1 MDSRPHDD
9 SWVLRHHGGMDAAS
23 STRGRSLGPL
33 FLSVLC
39 AAVGVVLVVRSYQW
53 MNDDAY
59 FYLKVALNHSRGL
72 GSSFSGLAPT
82 NGYHPLWQWILMGLF
97 DVLQPGVEGGLV
109 AARVLCW
116 VVMVGALVV
125 FLRFGVKAF
134 GTRWGAASVAM
145 LSIFATRGVSCM
157 EFWPAVFLLG
167 LVVFRASRESLNS
180 VGLVDSLVG
189 GCLLALL
196 VLSRLDL
203 VVFVAVLLAA
213 NGLQRPGNAKKATW
227 FQAGVVA
234 AVLLAYA
241 IYNMRTF
248 GHAASI
254 SSMLKSTFPTPVVP
268 DAATIL
274 ATKHAWPGWAAAIAL
289 CFVPTRGGPV
299 TQQDRVIRILAVA
312 TLIHAAMV
320 LMFTRWPAFGIWYW
334 VLSYA
339 SLVMFVG
346 EVGRRMVAARGA
358 VVIVAAAGL
367 WHAGAMA
374 DAMIRYPDR
383 PEGEMGRQF
392 AAHIPKDGVVFQVD
406 ATGMTSYLSDR
417 TIINGDGLMNNR
429 EFQTA
434 VGNHALDAYL
444 SKYGVTYIAH
454 DEAEALGNDVASGD
468 YRVAKYD
475 VPFHL
480 EQTTTTLALRRE
492 DEVARWTVEWP
503 GQMFP
508 WPRDGHRQTFVVWR
522 RK

>member
-1 MDSRPHDD
+1 
-9 SWVLRHHGGMDAAS
+9 MDAAS
-23 STRGRSLGPL
+23 STRGRSLGQWYVG
-33 FLSVLC
+33 VLC
-39 AAVGVVLVVRSYQW
+39 AAVGVVLVVRPYQW

-82 NGYHPLWQWILMGLF
+82 NGYHPLWQWMLMGLF
-97 DVLQPGVEGGLV
+97 DVLQPSVEGGLI
-109 AARVLCW
+109 AARMLNW
-116 VVMVGALVV
+116 TVMVGALVV
-125 FLRFGVKAF
+125 FFRFGTRAF
-134 GTRWGAASVAM
+134 GTRWGAASVAV

-157 EFWPAVFLLG
+157 EFWPAVVLLG
-167 LVVFRASRESLNS
+167 LVMVRASRENVKSA
-180 VGLVDSLVG
+180 GLVDSLSS
-189 GCLLALL
+189 GCLLAML

-203 VVFVAVLLAA
+203 IVFVAVLLVANGIQNAA
-213 NGLQRPGNAKKATW
+213 NEKKATW
-227 FQAGVVA
+227 IQAIVVA
-234 AVLLAYA
+234 AVLFAYA

-254 SSMLKSTFPTPVVP
+254 SSMLKSTFPTPVMP
-268 DAATIL
+268 NAATL
-274 ATKHAWPGWAAAIAL
+274 LSTKHAWPGWAAAFAL
-289 CFVPTRGGPV
+289 CFVPARGGSV
-299 TQQDRVIRILAVA
+299 TRHDHVIRILAVA

-339 SLVMFVG
+339 SLAMFVG
-346 EVGRRMVAARGA
+346 EMGRRVNIARAAA
-358 VVIVAAAGL
+358 VVVVLASL
-367 WHAGAMA
+367 WHAGAIA
-374 DAMIRYPDR
+374 DALIRYPDR

-392 AAHIPKDGVVFQVD
+392 AAHLPKDAVVFQVD

-429 EFQTA
+429 EYQNA
-434 VGNHALDAYL
+434 VGSHALDAYL
-444 SKYGVTYIAH
+444 TKYGVTHVVH
-454 DEAEALGNDVASGD
+454 DEAEALGNDVASGG

-475 VPFHL
+475 VPCHL
-480 EQTTTTLALRRE
+480 EGTKTTLALRRE
-492 DEVARWTVEWP
+492 DEVARWTVAWP

>member
-1 MDSRPHDD
+1 M
-9 SWVLRHHGGMDAAS
+9 G
-23 STRGRSLGPL
+23 
-33 FLSVLC
+33 VLC
-39 AAVGVVLVVRSYQW
+39 AAVGVVLVVRPYQW

-72 GSSFSGLAPT
+72 GSSFSGLSPT
-82 NGYHPLWQWILMGLF
+82 NGYHPLWQWMLMGLF
-97 DVLQPGVEGGLV
+97 DVQQPSVEGGLV

-116 VVMVGALVV
+116 VVMVGALIT
-125 FLRFGVKAF
+125 FLRFATGAF
-134 GTRWGAASVAM
+134 GTAWGAASVAV

-157 EFWPAVFLLG
+157 EFWPAVWLLG
-167 LVVFRASRESLNS
+167 LVLLRASRESS
-180 VGLVDSLVG
+180 RTTGLGDSLVS

-196 VLSRLDL
+196 ILARLDL
-203 VVFVAVLLAA
+203 AVFVVVLLVASRIR
-213 NGLQRPGNAKKATW
+213 QPGIAKWAGW
-227 FQAGVVA
+227 IQASVVA
-234 AVLLAYA
+234 STMIAYA
-241 IYNMRTF
+241 VYNARTF

-254 SSMLKSTFPTPVVP
+254 SSMLKSTFPTPVMP
-268 DAATIL
+268 GAATL
-274 ATKHAWPGWAAAIAL
+274 LSTKHAWPGWAAAIAL
-289 CFVPTRGGPV
+289 CFVPARGGSV
-299 TQQDRVIRILAVA
+299 HSHVRIIRILAVA
-312 TLIHAAMV
+312 TLVHATAV

-339 SLVMFVG
+339 SLAVFVG
-346 EVGRRMVAARGA
+346 EMGRRVNIVRAAA
-358 VVIVAAAGL
+358 VVVALAGL
-367 WHAGAMA
+367 WHAGAIA
-374 DAMIRYPDR
+374 DALIRYPDR

-392 AAHIPKDGVVFQVD
+392 AAHIPKDAVVFQVD

-429 EFQTA
+429 EYQNA
-434 VGNHALDAYL
+434 VGSHALDAYL
-444 SKYGVTYIAH
+444 TTYGVTHIVH

-475 VPFHL
+475 VPCHL
-480 EQTTTTLALRRE
+480 EGTKTTLAFRRE

>member
-1 MDSRPHDD
+1 
-9 SWVLRHHGGMDAAS
+9 MDAAS
-23 STRGRSLGPL
+23 STRDRLLGPL

-39 AAVGVVLVVRSYQW
+39 AVVGVVAIVRPYQW

-82 NGYHPLWQWILMGLF
+82 NGYHPLWQWMLMVLF
-97 DVLQPGVEGGLV
+97 DLLQPGVEGGLF

-116 VVMVGALVV
+116 VVMVGALVAFV
-125 FLRFGVKAF
+125 RFTTRAF
-134 GTRWGAASVAM
+134 GTGWGAASVAV

-157 EFWPAVFLLG
+157 EFWPAVLLLG
-167 LVVFRASRESLNS
+167 LVLLRASRESS
-180 VGLVDSLVG
+180 RTAGLGDSLVS

-203 VVFVAVLLAA
+203 AVFVVVLFVAS
-213 NGLQRPGNAKKATW
+213 GIRQPGIAKRAGW
-227 FQAGVVA
+227 IQAGVVA
-234 AVLLAYA
+234 AAMIAYA
-241 IYNMRTF
+241 VYNARTF
-248 GHAASI
+248 GHAGTI
-254 SSMLKSTFPTPVVP
+254 SSMLKSTFPAPVMP
-268 DAATIL
+268 GAATL
-274 ATKHAWPGWAAAIAL
+274 LSTKHAWPGWVAAIAL
-289 CFVPTRGGPV
+289 CFVPARGG
-299 TQQDRVIRILAVA
+299 TIHTHDRVIRILAEA
-312 TLIHAAMV
+312 TLIHAVAV

-334 VLSYA
+334 ILSYA
-339 SLVMFVG
+339 SLAVFVG
-346 EVGRRMVAARGA
+346 EMGRRVNRARAATVVVALAS
-358 VVIVAAAGL
+358 L
-367 WHAGAMA
+367 WHAGAIA
-374 DAMIRYPDR
+374 DALIRYPDQ

-392 AAHIPKDGVVFQVD
+392 AAYVPKDAVVFQVD

-444 SKYGVTYIAH
+444 NKFGVTHIVH
-454 DEAEALGNDVASGD
+454 DEAEALGDDFASGD

-475 VPFHL
+475 VPCHL
-480 EQTTTTLALRRE
+480 EGTGTTLALRRE

-503 GQMFP
+503 GQVFP